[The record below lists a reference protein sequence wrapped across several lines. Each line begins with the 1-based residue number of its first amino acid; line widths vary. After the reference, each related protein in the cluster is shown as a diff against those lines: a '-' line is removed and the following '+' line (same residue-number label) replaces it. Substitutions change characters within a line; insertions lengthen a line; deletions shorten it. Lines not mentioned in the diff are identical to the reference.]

1 MAVKAVMKLSKG
13 YPVAKERVQTA
24 GHELRK
30 SQARTDLA
38 KFEVE
43 YLIDQ
48 KVVFTEL
55 YYRHANRRS

>member
-1 MAVKAVMKLSKG
+1 MKLSKG